1 MLYWQQPNTVIM
13 GGRITDDL
21 NIKEFKAD
29 SKVLEF
35 SIANN
40 LRSSGEARESKG
52 HYFRCEAW
60 GKTAEIIQQH
70 FKKGDGITVVG
81 SLHWH
86 SWADKS
92 TGAKR
97 EATKIRVESFHF
109 GDQSSKSENTS
120 APPAPKVYA
129 PYPSDSVPPA
139 GAPEEKDEIPF

>member
-21 NIKEFKAD
+21 TIKEFKMD

-40 LRSSGEARESKG
+40 LRSSGESRESKG

-81 SLHWH
+81 SLHWN
-86 SWADKS
+86 SWADKT
-92 TGAKR
+92 TGTKR
-97 EATKIRVESFHF
+97 ESTKIRVESFHF
-109 GDQSSKSENTS
+109 GDQPSKSENTS
-120 APPAPKVYA
+120 PPPALKVYA
-129 PYPSDSVPPA
+129 PYPPEELPSA
-139 GAPEEKDEIPF
+139 GAPNPDDIPF